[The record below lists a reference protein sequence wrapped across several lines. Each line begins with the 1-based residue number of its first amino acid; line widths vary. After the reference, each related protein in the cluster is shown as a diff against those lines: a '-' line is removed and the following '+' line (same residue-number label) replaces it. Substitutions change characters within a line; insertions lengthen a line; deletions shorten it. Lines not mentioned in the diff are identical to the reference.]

1 MVLAAL
7 GVVDMVV
14 TSVGTGTNVVAHMIS
29 TTILIRV
36 DGAGAEG
43 EDDLITEETVEIGVE
58 AEVIA
63 PVLKEFEHGVV
74 IVEAEAVAVAGVIA
88 VAVAVAGVIAGAGA
102 GHVAVALGEAAA
114 PPLSDV

>member
-1 MVLAAL
+1 MEAIVVVAAL
-7 GVVDMVV
+7 GMVV
-14 TSVGTGTNVVAHMIS
+14 TSVGTGTNVVAHMIG
-29 TTILIRV
+29 TTIWIRV

-74 IVEAEAVAVAGVIA
+74 IVEAEAVAGV
-88 VAVAVAGVIAGAGA
+88 VAVAGVIAGAGA
-102 GHVAVALGEAAA
+102 GHVAVALGKAAA
-114 PPLSDV
+114 PPLPDV

>member
-74 IVEAEAVAVAGVIA
+74 IVEAEAVAGVIA